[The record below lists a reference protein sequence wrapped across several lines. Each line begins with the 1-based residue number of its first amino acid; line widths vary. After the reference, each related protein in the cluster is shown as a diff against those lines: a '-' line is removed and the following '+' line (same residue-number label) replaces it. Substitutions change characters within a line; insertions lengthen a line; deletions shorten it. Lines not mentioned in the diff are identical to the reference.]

1 MPFVAKLRVPVAKPL
16 VLVAPNRAEPS
27 PVACVEAN
35 ERFRVG
41 FACENAFPPNER
53 WLDELN
59 RELLRVPA
67 NRELE
72 NVAVSPRPAL
82 PPALPIDRLSKLES
96 ACEVE
101 TDDPVIRL
109 ELDERPRLD
118 SAIPREPEFDAES
131 PDPGL
136 EPLRAPEF
144 VPRFAADDAPFLAP
158 PNEFQLSDLPA
169 FDVPRPAASLD
180 PRFAATLE
188 EAEAPRLL
196 LATFP
201 ELAALP
207 LPAELPNECQL
218 PSATAGRAFEGI
230 RLDVLWKGTFDPAR
244 PLEEGPAARPP
255 AEDRGA

>member
-1 MPFVAKLRVPVAKPL
+1 M
-16 VLVAPNRAEPS
+16 LVAPNRADPS

-41 FACENAFPPNER
+41 FACENALLPNER

-59 RELLRVPA
+59 REPLRVPA

-96 ACEVE
+96 AWDVE
-101 TDDPVIRL
+101 TDEPVIRL
-109 ELDERPRLD
+109 EPAETPRLD
-118 SAIPREPEFDAES
+118 SAIPREPEFDAER
-131 PDPGL
+131 PDPRL

-144 VPRFAADDAPFLAP
+144 VPRFEADDAPFLAP
-158 PNEFQLSDLPA
+158 PNEFQLSGLPA
-169 FDVPRPAASLD
+169 FDVPCPLASLD

-188 EAEAPRLL
+188 EAAAPRPLP
-196 LATFP
+196 ATFP
-201 ELAALP
+201 AFAAPP

-218 PSATAGRAFEGI
+218 PSATAGLAFEGI
-230 RLDVLWKGTFDPAR
+230 RLEVLWKGTLDPMR

-255 AEDRGA
+255 AKDRGA